1 MMFERFNE
9 DESLSSMNMT
19 PGEICALATV
29 NIARIHE
36 AAAMHLTQNTDVEA
50 SMAILNM
57 TASLCFPATYRK
69 SPAEAIGM
77 VNEVLDLLPKG

>member
-1 MMFERFNE
+1 MYDRFNE
-9 DESLSSMNMT
+9 DDQLAGVNMT
-19 PGEICALATV
+19 PGEICSLASI

-36 AAAMHLTQNTDVEA
+36 TAAMHLSQNTDVEA

>member
-1 MMFERFNE
+1 MFERFDNN
-9 DESLSSMNMT
+9 DQLAALSMT

-36 AAAMHLTQNTDVEA
+36 AAAMHLAQNTDVEA

-57 TASLCFPATYRK
+57 TASLCFPATYSL

-77 VNEVLDLLPKG
+77 VNEVLELLPKG